1 MFNVNVA
8 RHRILRHTPLICC
21 GEGLKSGFGTHR
33 VILFLCSAENTRAF
47 CLSGASPRG
56 LAYGGCGR
64 EFVGAAGC
72 CVGVGLSE
80 TSASPLPS
88 HTTHPPSPVLAV
100 LLCICHSATCQLLS
114 RALALAR

>member
-1 MFNVNVA
+1 M
-8 RHRILRHTPLICC
+8 LRVTEYSSHPAHLLR
-21 GEGLKSGFGTHR
+21 GGLKSGFGTQHSGR
-33 VILFLCSAENTRAF
+33 FSFVFCRKHCAF

-64 EFVGAAGC
+64 EFVGAAGW